1 MYLDF
6 YKIYYNN
13 LNTSYNIYIYKQLFK
28 MDSKYYGLNTL
39 DLFTFVTDAQ
49 KYEFL
54 ISAHQSITACELW
67 DWLRI
72 YEPSSGFMF
81 DVSLESR
88 RIHKEMEKYP
98 ANNAHSGSSYSLILR
113 EMQYIAKYGYQQYA
127 QNYIEAIKDPN

>member
-1 MYLDF
+1 
-6 YKIYYNN
+6 
-13 LNTSYNIYIYKQLFK
+13 
-28 MDSKYYGLNTL
+28 
-39 DLFTFVTDAQ
+39 
-49 KYEFL
+49 
-54 ISAHQSITACELW
+54 
-67 DWLRI
+67 
-72 YEPSSGFMF
+72 MF